1 MGLCAHVRRP
11 CSNQSTVAHWQ
22 VPLKSPITPE
32 ELEQYE
38 FAGGSMKPKVAAAVS
53 FVRQTG
59 NPCGIGDLH
68 DALDVVR
75 GKAGTWIV
83 PAQ

>member
-1 MGLCAHVRRP
+1 M
-11 CSNQSTVAHWQ
+11 Q

-32 ELEQYE
+32 ELEELE
-38 FAGGSMKPKVAAAVS
+38 FAGGSMAPKIAAAVN
-53 FVRQTG
+53 FVRSTG
-59 NPCGIGDLH
+59 QPCGIGDLY

-83 PAQ
+83 AQNN